1 MKRSRN
7 TNLPESAYHL
17 LTYLR
22 DKGATTQRELIEQLE
37 LPLRTIRYALRRLKE
52 KGYII
57 SKANLDDMRSIKYAI
72 APDIFVDLNSVIKQ
86 EFPVEQIT
94 DRSTTEQL

>member
-1 MKRSRN
+1 MAIRKSRN
-7 TNLPESAYHL
+7 SNLPESAFHL

-37 LPLRTIRYALRRLKE
+37 MPLRTIRYALRRLKE
-52 KGYII
+52 KSYII

-72 APDIFVDLNSVIKQ
+72 SPEIFIDLNQVLEK
-86 EFPVEQIT
+86 EFQ
-94 DRSTTEQL
+94 TTVT

>member
-7 TNLPESAYHL
+7 SNLPESAYHL

-22 DKGATTQRELIEQLE
+22 DKGATTQRELIEQLN
-37 LPLRTIRYALRRLKE
+37 LPLRTIRYSLRRLKE
-52 KGYII
+52 KSYII

-72 APDIFVDLNSVIKQ
+72 NPEIIVDLNTVMAQ
-86 EFPVEQIT
+86 EF
-94 DRSTTEQL
+94 QLT

>member
-7 TNLPESAYHL
+7 SNLPESAYHL

-22 DKGATTQRELIEQLE
+22 DKGATTQRELIEQLN
-37 LPLRTIRYALRRLKE
+37 LPLRTIRYSLRRLKE
-52 KGYII
+52 KSYII

-72 APDIFVDLNSVIKQ
+72 NPEIIVDLNTVMQQ
-86 EFPVEQIT
+86 EF
-94 DRSTTEQL
+94 QLT